1 MFEVDDFRKDVNMTS
16 ILAMV
21 TALVL
26 AVNGLFSVASVT
38 AEKISK
44 MPDIVHEV
52 DDVEEAEV
60 ETEEK
65 TGAIDY
71 AHYYVCKDFGNISRG
86 STSMARTGALDLC
99 YAMAIEKVTGITVD
113 VHVLVSKYVHK
124 DLLYTSLLL
133 NDMNMKERA
142 IDFTSKAV
150 RKEVDAGNPVV
161 VVFQT
166 ERGTMSPCVITGYDS
181 KGISLWSP
189 AYGKEMKLPYA
200 LDVSKRVMS
209 ARVLT
214 SNSDK

>member
-1 MFEVDDFRKDVNMTS
+1 MTS

-38 AEKISK
+38 AEKIPK
-44 MPDIVHEV
+44 IPDIVHEV
-52 DDVEEAEV
+52 DDVENVEEAEV

-65 TGAIDY
+65 TGSIDY
-71 AHYYVCKDFGNISRG
+71 AHYYVCKDFGDISRG

-99 YAMAIEKVTGITVD
+99 YAMAIEKVTGMTVD

-133 NDMNMKERA
+133 NDMNMKERMF
-142 IDFTSKAV
+142 DFTASAV

-161 VVFQT
+161 VVFRT

-214 SNSDK
+214 SNSAN

>member
-1 MFEVDDFRKDVNMTS
+1 MTS

-26 AVNGLFSVASVT
+26 AVNGLFSVATVA
-38 AEKISK
+38 AEKVSK
-44 MPDIVHEV
+44 MPEIIHEV
-52 DDVEEAEV
+52 DDVEIDAEV

-65 TGAIDY
+65 TGSIDF

-99 YAMAIEKVTGITVD
+99 YAMAIEKVTGMTVD

-133 NDMNMKERA
+133 NDMNMKERML
-142 IDFTSKAV
+142 DFTASAV

-161 VVFQT
+161 VVFRT

-214 SNSDK
+214 SNSAN